1 MPHVSSM
8 PRAGNL
14 LYGPELF
21 RLIESPEFRA
31 YFDLG
36 AGSVVAAEAQTQE
49 LRMMIGSK
57 LELYE

>member
-31 YFDLG
+31 HFDLG
-36 AGSVVAAEAQTQE
+36 AGPVVAAEAQTQE
-49 LRMMIGSK
+49 LRMKIGSK

>member
-8 PRAGNL
+8 PHAGNL

-31 YFDLG
+31 HFDQG
-36 AGSVVAAEAQTQE
+36 AGPVVAAEAQIQE

-57 LELYE
+57 LELHE